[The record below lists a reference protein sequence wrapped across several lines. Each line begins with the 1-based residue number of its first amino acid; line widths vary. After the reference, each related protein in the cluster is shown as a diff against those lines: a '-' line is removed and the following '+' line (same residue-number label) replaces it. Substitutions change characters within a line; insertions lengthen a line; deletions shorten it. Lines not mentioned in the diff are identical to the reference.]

1 MINFKPKIPA
11 MLGALAVLTAGAAHA
26 ELLEYTFYANVKRVA
41 DSFPPTVLWR
51 IQPA

>member
-26 ELLEYTFYANVKRVA
+26 ELLECEAVGRLHNQG
-41 DSFPPTVLWR
+41 DSNGH
-51 IQPA
+51 